1 MNAPI
6 RSAIPAR
13 LQQLRQAMQA
23 QGVHAVLVPSA
34 DPHLSEYLP
43 EHWQGRQ
50 HFSGFTGS
58 MGTLVVRLE
67 DAFVFADSRYWT
79 QAEAARRCGVTQPR
93 INDLLRGRV
102 SRFSLDALVNIATSL
117 GFRVRVEIEAA

>member
-58 MGTLVVRLE
+58 MGTLVVRLILQKLSIGVLHLHRCLLLCS
-67 DAFVFADSRYWT
+67 VFT
-79 QAEAARRCGVTQPR
+79 K
-93 INDLLRGRV
+93 
-102 SRFSLDALVNIATSL
+102 SLV
-117 GFRVRVEIEAA
+117 

>member
-67 DAFVFADSRYWT
+67 GTNVELGKKLLSESGLTILPAT
-79 QAEAARRCGVTQPR
+79 GMKEAAQKV
-93 INDLLRGRV
+93 V
-102 SRFSLDALVNIATSL
+102 
-117 GFRVRVEIEAA
+117 AAAGGKA